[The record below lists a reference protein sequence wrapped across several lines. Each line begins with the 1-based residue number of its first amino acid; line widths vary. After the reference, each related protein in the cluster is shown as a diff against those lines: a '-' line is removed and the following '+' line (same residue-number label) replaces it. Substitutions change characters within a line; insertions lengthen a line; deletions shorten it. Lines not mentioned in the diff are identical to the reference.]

1 MAELCFR
8 PSTSEFGYWFAHKL
22 ASYYQHGLD
31 APRTGVMVVHV
42 FDVMISAYRDVDL
55 RAGPELVEYTKLRD
69 TQPVEYAVE
78 WLYKTKTFA
87 PWRLVGACPFG
98 VAVLLRCCT
107 TTSVLRRS
115 LLVLALCRG
124 AR

>member
-1 MAELCFR
+1 MY
-8 PSTSEFGYWFAHKL
+8 EFSHWFAHKL

-55 RAGPELVEYTKLRD
+55 RRDEADRAEYTTLRD
-69 TQPVEYAVE
+69 TEPVHYALD

-87 PWRLVGACPFG
+87 LWRLVGAWP
-98 VAVLLRCCT
+98 
-107 TTSVLRRS
+107 
-115 LLVLALCRG
+115 LARE
-124 AR
+124 